1 MNEVATGEEAKL
13 QSRDVDRIRKAV
25 LWIEKLSRRVERWSS
40 VKEIRRWRESF
51 ASGAYPSAPRFCAA
65 DDWGGSSG

>member
-40 VKEIRRWRESF
+40 VKEIRRWREERS
-51 ASGAYPSAPRFCAA
+51 
-65 DDWGGSSG
+65 